1 LNDGD
6 QLGGAVSSTS
16 QQPSTT
22 TSTSSDT
29 GSNRK
34 PFDHARTEKAV
45 RELLD
50 AIGEDVTREGIVETP
65 ARVARMWAEVIQG
78 ASEDPEQHLTKTF
91 EIEHDEMVLVRDIPF
106 TAMCE
111 HHLLPFT
118 GVAHVAYLPGTTGR
132 FTGLSKVA
140 RLVEGFARRLQVQE
154 RMTSQI
160 ADAMQHML
168 EPVGVLVVL
177 EAEHTCMSIR
187 GVRKP
192 GSKTVTTSVRG
203 IYRTD
208 SSARAEVM
216 SFIHS
221 H

>member
-1 LNDGD
+1 M
-6 QLGGAVSSTS
+6 SSTS
-16 QQPSTT
+16 QQPTSASSSS
-22 TSTSSDT
+22 TSTPGTSDT

-34 PFDHARTEKAV
+34 PFDHARAEKAV

-50 AIGEDVTREGIVETP
+50 AIGEDVTREGLHDTP

-78 ASEDPEQHLTKTF
+78 SSEDPEQHLTKTF

-140 RLVEGFARRLQVQE
+140 RLVEGYARRLQVQE

-168 EPVGVLVVL
+168 DPVGVLVVL
-177 EAEHTCMSIR
+177 EAEHSCMSIR
-187 GVRKP
+187 GIRKP

>member
-1 LNDGD
+1 M
-6 QLGGAVSSTS
+6 SSTS
-16 QQPSTT
+16 QQPSAT

-29 GSNRK
+29 GNNRK
-34 PFDHARTEKAV
+34 PFDHARAEKAV

-50 AIGEDVTREGIVETP
+50 AIGEDVTREGIIETP

-78 ASEDPEQHLTKTF
+78 ANEDPEQHLTKTF

-160 ADAMQHML
+160 ADAMQQML
-168 EPVGVLVVL
+168 DPVGVLVVL

>member
-1 LNDGD
+1 M
-6 QLGGAVSSTS
+6 SSTS
-16 QQPSTT
+16 QQPIA
-22 TSTSSDT
+22 SSSAPPDT
-29 GSNRK
+29 GSNRTS
-34 PFDHARTEKAV
+34 FDYARAEKAV

-50 AIGEDVTREGIVETP
+50 AIGEDVTREGLLDTP

-78 ASEDPEQHLTKTF
+78 ASDDPEQHLTKTF

-140 RLVEGFARRLQVQE
+140 RLVEGYARRLQVQE

-168 EPVGVLVVL
+168 DPVGVLVVL
-177 EAEHTCMSIR
+177 EAEHSCMSIR
-187 GVRKP
+187 GIRKP

>member
-1 LNDGD
+1 M
-6 QLGGAVSSTS
+6 SSS
-16 QQPSTT
+16 PQ
-22 TSTSSDT
+22 SSRT
-29 GSNRK
+29 AHELVLRA
-34 PFDHARTEKAV
+34 PFDHARAEAAV
-45 RELLD
+45 RELLA
-50 AIGEDVTREGIVETP
+50 AIGEDVNREGIVETP

-78 ASEDPEQHLTKTF
+78 ANEDPEQHLTKTF

-160 ADAMQHML
+160 ADAVQNML
-168 EPVGVLVVL
+168 EPAGVLVVL

-203 IYRTD
+203 MYRTD
-208 SSARAEVM
+208 ASARAEVM
-216 SFIHS
+216 SFIHG